1 MLTSGSR
8 IRYKFEVVVHVSAL
22 WLMYDNIVNKWVR
35 YLDMK

>member
-8 IRYKFEVVVHVSAL
+8 IRYMFEVVVYVSAL

-35 YLDMK
+35 YLGMK